1 MEETGGG
8 RGREKKKRKIAPPL
22 IGRKNC
28 PSDEKLFK
36 ERKMQWLR
44 KDKCDSFIF
53 ESIFIR
59 GFCRVRTRR
68 GRSGKR
74 SGRTVFQLTKA
85 GCLSLRRRSIANS
98 LIQIEKKIEEI
109 YIYIYI
115 RERPNRFNKNILDFS
130 PCLIYKTRQK

>member
-1 MEETGGG
+1 MYRFGICQSQAIEKNNYGRDG
-8 RGREKKKRKIAPPL
+8 RGEGEGGKKKKRKIAPPL

-98 LIQIEKKIEEI
+98 LI
-109 YIYIYI
+109 
-115 RERPNRFNKNILDFS
+115 
-130 PCLIYKTRQK
+130 

>member
-8 RGREKKKRKIAPPL
+8 GGGKKKRKIAPPL

-59 GFCRVRTRR
+59 FLPRSNSAWAQREKVGKNGF
-68 GRSGKR
+68 
-74 SGRTVFQLTKA
+74 
-85 GCLSLRRRSIANS
+85 SINQSRLLFVLA
-98 LIQIEKKIEEI
+98 
-109 YIYIYI
+109 
-115 RERPNRFNKNILDFS
+115 
-130 PCLIYKTRQK
+130 